1 MADKEPYQ
9 ILSLVPN
16 ASEAEIKRA
25 YRDSVSACFE
35 KNGSLEEFHDISSA
49 YIALTNL
56 STSLMIPDTGGEPR
70 ALVKNPG
77 WGSLMEKSI
86 SPAFMLGIMF
96 TGITGGLIGYSL
108 QPKQT
113 VVREIIREAQVP
125 NVTPTPVPSPDRARP
140 QEQPSSNQPTIAKS
154 SSKAAIATNP
164 SPPSQKTT
172 ALITANTARPSIE
185 KNIATLP
192 NIPKPFRI
200 LPVPPQ
206 ALPTIQQQSAGMLPG
221 KPTLTPAPQSPN
233 LLPLNP
239 ASTQSFPSAQPPGQ
253 ALAQKP
259 GPNTSSPTML
269 PVKDEEADRLIAQID
284 AYKPSQVPSQA
295 PGNEPRKQSTLGM
308 SSTPIATRLS
318 TEKILGTIPI
328 PMEDGSSVPANKLLH
343 LDTEVW
349 KLDKG
354 ETRKKLNVL
363 VNELIESKNLN
374 SACMKADISL
384 EGLRLLIKKYGNA

>member
-1 MADKEPYQ
+1 MADKDPYQ
-9 ILSLVPN
+9 ILGLVPN
-16 ASEAEIKRA
+16 ASEAEIKKA
-25 YRDSVSACFE
+25 FRDSIDACIVS
-35 KNGSLEEFHDISSA
+35 KGTLERFNDISNA
-49 YIALTNL
+49 YIALTDLN
-56 STSLMIPDTGGEPR
+56 TSLMIPDTGAAPR

-96 TGITGGLIGYSL
+96 TGIAGGLIGYSL

-113 VVREIIREAQVP
+113 VIREIVREAQVP
-125 NVTPTPVPSPDRARP
+125 NATPAPMPSPDREGLK
-140 QEQPSSNQPTIAKS
+140 EQPSTSQPVITKS
-154 SSKAAIATNP
+154 SSKAAVAINP
-164 SPPSQKTT
+164 SPLSQKTT
-172 ALITANTARPSIE
+172 APTTANTARPSTEQSIP
-185 KNIATLP
+185 TLP
-192 NIPKPFRI
+192 TITKPFRI

-206 ALPTIQQQSAGMLPG
+206 ALPVIQQQPAGIPPG

-239 ASTQSFPSAQPPGQ
+239 ASTQSFPSAKISGQ
-253 ALAQKP
+253 TPTQKSAS
-259 GPNTSSPTML
+259 NTSNPTE
-269 PVKDEEADRLIAQID
+269 PTAKDEEADKLIAQID
-284 AYKPSQVPSQA
+284 AYKPTQQSPQA
-295 PGNEPRKQSTLGM
+295 PGDEPRKQSTLGV
-308 SSTPIATRLS
+308 SSTSSATKLS

-374 SACMKADISL
+374 SACTKADISL
-384 EGLRLLIKKYGNA
+384 EGLRLLIKKYGTA